1 MPRLY
6 LVPLLKNPTG
16 TLLTWETTNP
26 PELKENKKHTPE
38 MGAVKLILDGQ
49 QRITTIYMIM
59 KGVIPPYYTQEDIR
73 NDVRN
78 LYVNILSLDLE
89 YYKQQQM
96 ATNPA
101 WQSLTQIFQNQVRS
115 SMVRKAMSKTGELDE
130 ELEDR
135 IDRNFEAV
143 KAVQDR
149 DFPEQIIPINAD
161 INEAIDIFY
170 VVNASGV
177 NLTDAE
183 LALAHICGYWPQ
195 ARDLFKSRL
204 TKLRAVGFDLKLDF
218 IVYALLGILHSVG
231 SDMKR
236 LHGSGNLPTIKAAW
250 NRLDTQILDY
260 LVNLLRT
267 HAYVDHSDEINSH
280 FALIPLIKYIFN
292 KPSGKLTEDDIKRA
306 VKWFYYSQLRQ
317 RYVSQT
323 PQRLDKDLGLIESS
337 ESPFDEMVALI
348 GAERP
353 LEITP
358 EEFVGRDVR
367 HPLFSLMRW
376 YFKSR
381 NAVCLGTG
389 VGLRQNMG
397 AKYALEYDHIFPYSA
412 LRDNGYPVENKFKY
426 AFAQE
431 LTNRAILTAV
441 ENRSKSASAA
451 YDYLTA
457 AMSNFPG
464 ALEKQC
470 IPKDVELW
478 KIENFEKFLDQRRM
492 LLTEAL
498 NAFLTGITETKPA
511 EALLSIED
519 MISEGEHEELEFKS
533 SLRLD
538 TEQSCLNKALE
549 GVALK
554 SIAAFNNTQ
563 GGRLLIGVRDDGQV
577 LGLEPDYG
585 TLGGDRDLFERH
597 LRNLV
602 NSAWGKDYGA
612 TLLKTAFPKV
622 EGVDICVVTVKKGS
636 RPLYLEV
643 ADKHGKKTETFFVRS
658 GNSSTPIDSVSEVA
672 SYVAA
677 RFAVN

>member
-1 MPRLY
+1 
-6 LVPLLKNPTG
+6 
-16 TLLTWETTNP
+16 
-26 PELKENKKHTPE
+26 
-38 MGAVKLILDGQ
+38 
-49 QRITTIYMIM
+49 
-59 KGVIPPYYTQEDIR
+59 
-73 NDVRN
+73 
-78 LYVNILSLDLE
+78 
-89 YYKQQQM
+89 
-96 ATNPA
+96 
-101 WQSLTQIFQNQVRS
+101 
-115 SMVRKAMSKTGELDE
+115 
-130 ELEDR
+130 
-135 IDRNFEAV
+135 
-143 KAVQDR
+143 
-149 DFPEQIIPINAD
+149 
-161 INEAIDIFY
+161 
-170 VVNASGV
+170 
-177 NLTDAE
+177 
-183 LALAHICGYWPQ
+183 
-195 ARDLFKSRL
+195 
-204 TKLRAVGFDLKLDF
+204 
-218 IVYALLGILHSVG
+218 
-231 SDMKR
+231 
-236 LHGSGNLPTIKAAW
+236 
-250 NRLDTQILDY
+250 
-260 LVNLLRT
+260 
-267 HAYVDHSDEINSH
+267 
-280 FALIPLIKYIFN
+280 
-292 KPSGKLTEDDIKRA
+292 
-306 VKWFYYSQLRQ
+306 
-317 RYVSQT
+317 
-323 PQRLDKDLGLIESS
+323 
-337 ESPFDEMVALI
+337 MVALI

-533 SLRLD
+533 SLRWD

-549 GVALK
+549 GVTLK

-585 TLGGDRDLFERH
+585 TL
-597 LRNLV
+597 
-602 NSAWGKDYGA
+602 WGRQGPVR
-612 TLLKTAFPKV
+612 TSPSESGQF
-622 EGVDICVVTVKKGS
+622 GVG
-636 RPLYLEV
+636 
-643 ADKHGKKTETFFVRS
+643 
-658 GNSSTPIDSVSEVA
+658 
-672 SYVAA
+672 
-677 RFAVN
+677 